1 MPVCS
6 FSGYYL
12 KGMTPTGKLI
22 AIGGAEDKGT
32 DKDLFLVHKNNPNY
46 SELGV
51 LKRIVAEAGGR
62 HAHIEVVTT
71 ASSIPGEV
79 WRNYS
84 NAFTKVGCTN
94 VGHLRIRKTKDAE
107 QEDVIK
113 RLQTCN
119 AIMFSGGNQ
128 SKITAVFQGTA
139 FLSTLKNRYQNE
151 KFIIAGTSAGAMAMS
166 HVMISDG
173 NSAYSLLK
181 GEVKNS
187 IGLGFVQDVIID
199 SHVNKRGR
207 FTRLAQMV
215 ALHPTKSGI
224 GLGEDTGVIIT
235 NSHELE
241 VIGSGA
247 VMIVD
252 GTTIKHNNI
261 NQINAGSSISLEGL
275 TVHILEHG
283 NRYNCETRMFTV
295 K

>member
-1 MPVCS
+1 MI
-6 FSGYYL
+6 
-12 KGMTPTGKLI
+12 PTGKLI

-32 DKDLFLVHKNNPNY
+32 DKDLFLVHKNNVNY
-46 SELGV
+46 AELGV
-51 LKRIVAEAGGR
+51 LKRIVSEAGGKN
-62 HAHIEVVTT
+62 ALIEVVTT

-79 WRNYS
+79 WRNYN
-84 NAFTKVGCTN
+84 NAFTKLGCTN
-94 VGHLRIRKTKDAE
+94 VGHMRIRKTKDAE
-107 QEDVIK
+107 NEEILS
-113 RLQTCN
+113 RLQACD

-128 SKITAVFQGTA
+128 SKITSVFECTE
-139 FLSTLKNRYQNE
+139 FFKRLKHRYHTE
-151 KFIIAGTSAGAMAMS
+151 KFLIAGTSAGAMAMS

-173 NSAYSLLK
+173 NAAYSLLK
-181 GEVKNS
+181 GEVKNAV
-187 IGLGFVQDVIID
+187 GLGFVERVIID

-215 ALHPTKSGI
+215 ALHPSKIGI

-235 NSHELE
+235 NEDELE

-252 GTTIKHNNI
+252 GTTLKHNNI
-261 NQINAGSSISLEGL
+261 HHVNNGSSISLEGL

-283 NRYNCETRMFTV
+283 NRYNCKTRNFSV